1 MKLST
6 GYDINLSNGSKT
18 KINSLLGIGITSTSI
33 CDNVNFTAGIVMI
46 FLIVGILLFA
56 VSKIIN
62 KKQQSQFKN

>member
-46 FLIVGILLFA
+46 FLIAGILFFA
-56 VSKIIN
+56 VSRVMN
-62 KKQQSQFKN
+62 KKQLSQL